1 MLLSNLV
8 LSTGWPA
15 ADGRHPESGD
25 QPAWLEAWPAWSPDH
40 CASLNLAGLST
51 IQPLQQHL
59 IHSILFTGSTGWAR
73 YPDWPARSPIGEDRN
88 GAISG

>member
-40 CASLNLAGLST
+40 CASLNFAGLS
-51 IQPLQQHL
+51 ISQPLPQL
-59 IHSILFTGSTGWAR
+59 LNHSVMCTGSTGWAR
-73 YPDWPARSPIGEDRN
+73 DPYWPARAPIGEDRN

>member
-59 IHSILFTGSTGWAR
+59 IHSTLCTGSTGWAR
-73 YPDWPARSPIGEDRN
+73 YPYWPARSPIGEDRN